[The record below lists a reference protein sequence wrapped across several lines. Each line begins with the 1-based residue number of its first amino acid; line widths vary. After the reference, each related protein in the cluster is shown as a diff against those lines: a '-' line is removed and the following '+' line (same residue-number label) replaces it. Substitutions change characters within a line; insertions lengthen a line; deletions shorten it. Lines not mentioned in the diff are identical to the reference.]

1 MENYVYII
9 QKQSTIQKERIYAR
23 EVNSYATESYSN
35 VLKKVSTGK
44 VLTFDTRKEAIDFLY
59 ENFEEEEILEEQRR
73 IKGKYYF
80 N

>member
-9 QKQSTIQKERIYAR
+9 QEYDTIQKERLYAR
-23 EVNSYATESYSN
+23 RVKSYEREDYSN

-44 VLTFDTRKEAIDFLY
+44 VLTFDTKKEAIDFLY
-59 ENFEEEEILEEQRR
+59 ENFEEKEILEEQRR
-73 IKGKYYF
+73 VKGKYYF